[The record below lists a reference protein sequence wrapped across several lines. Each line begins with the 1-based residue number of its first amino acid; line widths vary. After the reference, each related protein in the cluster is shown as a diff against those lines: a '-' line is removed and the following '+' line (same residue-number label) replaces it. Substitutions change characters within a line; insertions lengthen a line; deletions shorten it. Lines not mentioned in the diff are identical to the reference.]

1 MLKQHPTEEHLFSYL
16 MEELSL
22 SEMADIESHLE
33 NCPDCQKQMEQLEA
47 WRQIFSNESH
57 YDPEPDSLIRSRNRF
72 EVFMQQRPVKKRK
85 SRFWEKLGLLIP
97 SHIETR
103 QLATAILFM
112 VLGVFAGRTLW
123 PERPAQPAA
132 DLLSMLRSAPAG
144 SIQVIPS
151 AVNPGQVE
159 FRFRQLNETAY
170 EGSVHDP
177 QIQTALAYA
186 LVNEEKEN
194 VRMRTLDLIQPVSQ
208 NETVES
214 ALLHT
219 LTNDPN
225 PGMRYRAIKLLL
237 QLPLNSKMKEL
248 LIRALFQ
255 ESNPGVRMLVAEKL
269 LNSADPEVRPILEQR
284 AEKDEYIQYVLDAEN
299 AREVVSV
306 NRD

>member
-1 MLKQHPTEEHLFSYL
+1 MLKQHPTEEHLFSYV

-33 NCPDCQKQMEQLEA
+33 NCPGCQKQIEQLET
-47 WRQIFSNESH
+47 WRRVFSDESH

-72 EVFMQQRPVKKRK
+72 EVLLQQRPVKKRK
-85 SRFWEKLGLLIP
+85 SRIWEKLGLIIP

-103 QLATAILFM
+103 QLATAVLFM
-112 VLGVFAGRTLW
+112 AVGIFAGRMLW
-123 PERPAQPAA
+123 PEKPSQPAA
-132 DLLSMLRSAPAG
+132 DLLGMLRSAPAG
-144 SIQVIPS
+144 SVQVIPS

-186 LVNEEKEN
+186 LMNEEKEN
-194 VRMRTLDLIQPVSQ
+194 LRLRTLDLIQPVSQ
-208 NETVES
+208 NDTVEG

-219 LTNDPN
+219 LTDDPN
-225 PGMRYRAIKLLL
+225 PGMRYRAIKLLQ

-248 LIRALFQ
+248 LIRVLFQ

-269 LNSADPEVRPILEQR
+269 LNSTDPEVRPILEQR

-299 AREVVSV
+299 ARERVSLSH
-306 NRD
+306 D